1 MNEKKK
7 FDILKRIFNKTELQK
22 LEETLIITVPSG
34 YELFGEFLISKENNK
49 FCVTKYNT
57 ALEEYFYNLQNA
69 TIFTIL
75 YKRNMVADAKRM
87 LELDILLES
96 ANADIIRY
104 KDYGSTIEARVIA
117 DAKFEE
123 AKNRKHRVTAEITGH
138 LKNTKLWQENRYKEA
153 IK

>member
-1 MNEKKK
+1 MNDKKK

-22 LEETLIITVPSG
+22 LEETLIITVPEG
-34 YELFGEFLISKENNK
+34 YELFGEFLISKVDNK
-49 FCVTKYNT
+49 FCVTKYKT
-57 ALEEYFYNLQNA
+57 ALEENFYNLQNA
-69 TIFTIL
+69 TIFVIL

-96 ANADIIRY
+96 ANADLMRY

-123 AKNRKHRVTAEITGH
+123 AKNRKIKVSFEIAGY